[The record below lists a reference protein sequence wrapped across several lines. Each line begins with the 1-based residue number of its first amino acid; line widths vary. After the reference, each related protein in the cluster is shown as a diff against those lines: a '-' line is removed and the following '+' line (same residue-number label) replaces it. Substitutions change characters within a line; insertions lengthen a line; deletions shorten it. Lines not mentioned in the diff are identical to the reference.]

1 MTDPTVAVVLRC
13 GPVPRRVYG
22 TLVRALRQSRSPD
35 QLILLIDASVPAVAR
50 PWIEAVARRVE
61 ARVVRVEAPG
71 DAAACESAFEACTA
85 SHVLWLEAGDHLE
98 RDALRDL
105 HAAAAARPQAAL
117 IASGWTLAGPGDERQ
132 VFAPPLTARDLM
144 AAPPTPLG
152 ATLLPH
158 ARWASSGGFDSQ
170 AEPLHWHEFRL
181 RLAVESNEVVPVAR
195 ALLTRAWTA
204 DAPYATTWASAAE
217 SRAHAYVATRH
228 AAALGAHA
236 ADVLYAREL
245 ALLDAARRYR
255 SALARHRA
263 AQQEIAERDGRAGAT
278 AATAA
283 RDDGEQAS
291 PLPSDVDMGDLR
303 RVSPIARDWGY
314 SRGAPLDRH
323 YIEQFLAAHAAD
335 VAGHVLEVQEG
346 DYARCFGGQRVRHV
360 DVLDLD
366 PANRGVTVVADLRCA
381 ANLGDGTYDC
391 VILTQT
397 ANVIDDMPATVAE
410 CARILRP
417 GGVLLATF
425 PTASRVCLEYGHD
438 GDFWRLTPSGVR
450 HLLEG
455 AFAAE
460 DVDVEGVGNLLSTV
474 AFLHGLAGHELSQ
487 EELAARDPYY
497 PLLVTA
503 RAVKPPANEGRQRH
517 TRAAGRR
524 RFAGTG
530 APVVLLYHRVATPS
544 NDAHGLCVSPDRF
557 ADHMRWLLQQADVVP
572 LDTLTEW
579 AHAGMAPSRAVAVT
593 FDDGYVDVLESAAP
607 VLRSLNLPATC
618 FATTA
623 SLDEDSAYVFWWDAL
638 EGAIL
643 HGVPQCFE
651 IAVGAPASGG
661 DVLEVDTRTPTSRER
676 SHWRVYH
683 AIVGLEPAERDRIV
697 AEVVRQC
704 TPVGPEP
711 ARRMR
716 ADELVEWTTTPG
728 LSIGAH
734 SVHHPQLP
742 RLTEDACRFEMT
754 RSKRDLERVLAAPV
768 TGFAYPHGAV
778 DATTARL
785 ARAAGYAFAV
795 ACGTPGGRFDPWL
808 IPRLEVTRAVSTAF
822 EATIRR
828 AWGE

>member
-1 MTDPTVAVVLRC
+1 MTDPTVAVVVRC

-22 TLVRALRQSRSPD
+22 TLVRVLRQSRPAD
-35 QLILLIDASVPAVAR
+35 QLLLLIDASVPDAAR
-50 PWIEAVARRVE
+50 PWIDAVARRHA
-61 ARVVRVEAPG
+61 ARVVRAEGEGEAATC
-71 DAAACESAFEACTA
+71 DAALRACAT
-85 SHVLWLEAGDHLE
+85 SHALWLDAGDHLE

-117 IASGWTLAGPGDERQ
+117 IASGWTLVGPGDERQ

-144 AAPPTPLG
+144 AAPPSAVG
-152 ATLLPH
+152 ATLLPL
-158 ARWASSGGFDSQ
+158 ARWASTGGFDSQ

-181 RLAVESNEVVPVAR
+181 RLAAEAGEVVPVAR
-195 ALLTRAWTA
+195 TLLTRAWTA
-204 DAPYATTWASAAE
+204 DALYATTWGSAAE

-228 AAALGAHA
+228 APVLGARV
-236 ADVLYAREL
+236 ADVLYTREL
-245 ALLDAARRYR
+245 ALLDAARHYG
-255 SALARHRA
+255 SALARHRS
-263 AQQEIAERDGRAGAT
+263 AQHEIAEREGGAGA
-278 AATAA
+278 A
-283 RDDGEQAS
+283 RSTSSEQVGQARQH
-291 PLPSDVDMGDLR
+291 PADVDMGDLR
-303 RVSPIARDWGY
+303 RVSPVARDWGY
-314 SRGAPLDRH
+314 SRGVPLDRH
-323 YIEQFLAAHAAD
+323 YIEQFLTAHATD
-335 VAGHVLEVQEG
+335 VAGRVLEVQEG
-346 DYARCFGGQRVRHV
+346 DYARHCGGERVRHV

-366 PANRGVTVVADLRCA
+366 PANAGATVIADLRCA
-381 ANLGDGTYDC
+381 ANIGDATYDC

-397 ANVIDDMPATVAE
+397 AHVIDDMPAAVSE

-425 PTASRVCLEYGHD
+425 PAASRVCVEYGHD
-438 GDFWRLTPSGVR
+438 GDFWRLTPAGVR
-450 HLLEG
+450 RLLEG

-460 DVDVEGVGNLLSTV
+460 DVQVEGVGNLLSTV
-474 AFLHGLAGHELSQ
+474 AFLHGLAGHELSSG
-487 EELAARDPYY
+487 ELEARDPYY

-503 RAVKPPANEGRQRH
+503 RAIKPSAGDGR
-517 TRAAGRR
+517 TRQTRSVGRR
-524 RFAGTG
+524 SYTGTG
-530 APVVLLYHRVATPS
+530 TPLVLLYHRVATPGDDS
-544 NDAHGLCVSPDRF
+544 HGLCVSPDRF
-557 ADHMRWLLQQADVVP
+557 ADHMRWLSQHADVVP
-572 LDTLTEW
+572 LDTLVDA

-643 HGVPQCFE
+643 HGAPQRFE
-651 IAVGAPASGG
+651 IAVGGSASGG
-661 DVLEVDTRTPTSRER
+661 DVLEVDTRTPASRER

-683 AIVGLEPAERDRIV
+683 AIVGLQPAERDRIV
-697 AEVVRQC
+697 AELAAEC
-704 TPVGPEP
+704 GPIDRAP

-716 ADELVEWTTTPG
+716 ADELAVWARQPG

-742 RLTEDACRFEMT
+742 RLAEDACRFEMT
-754 RSKRDLERVLAAPV
+754 RSKCDLERLLASPV
-768 TGFAYPHGAV
+768 TGLAYPHGAV

-785 ARAAGYAFAV
+785 AREAGFAFAV
-795 ACGTPGGRFDPWL
+795 ACEQTGGRFYPWL
-808 IPRLEVTRAVSTAF
+808 VPRLEVRPAVSTAF